1 MIGLVALPIFA
12 ALALAADPVLVVVP
26 SMGGPD
32 DATIDALLAAH
43 DLERRATFDTGRA
56 LRGVE
61 VLPLVDGLGPDCE
74 GPVDLDAWRSRLAA
88 ARRRVLVLQVQAALG
103 DLIGLDL
110 ELECLSRPL
119 AAADL
124 AALDLAR
131 AEADLLLAS
140 AAAGDDPM
148 RAAFYASE
156 ATTALDRAAAAP
168 ATSIPADVGADVMQA
183 LEVARG
189 RRARERPVPIAVI
202 GRGTMEVRLNGRP
215 VTGPA
220 VGVPGDNIVQ
230 LVSNGKVRG
239 ALRLHRAAGEG
250 TVLSVGAQDDAED
263 LGRAVEGLVRGA
275 PDPEEE
281 SLLLAV
287 AAARAEP
294 IVFVGWEAGEPRAWL
309 ASGDGL
315 QELVPAVVEA
325 APEPPPRKKDPRPA
339 PRPVERPTGRGRE
352 WNASAGVFLG
362 GAWSSVPYDEE
373 ADGISLTGALA
384 GRVRLARDWSLAWTL
399 ALDAPTATLDT
410 LGPGVDV
417 SVPVRAGGRWGP
429 RGPGFSPEIG
439 VDIGAVF
446 PGSSGELRPL
456 MAACG
461 GGSGAGTGT
470 ALRLEACVG
479 SQFDGIGVGVSL
491 GLESRVRA
499 D

>member
-1 MIGLVALPIFA
+1 MTGLGSLFLGFA
-12 ALALAADPVLVVVP
+12 YAADPVLVVVP

-32 DATIDALLAAH
+32 DATIDAILADH

-61 VLPLVDGLGPDCE
+61 VVPLVDGLGPDCE
-74 GPVDLDAWRSRLAA
+74 APVDLDAWRSRLAA

-110 ELECLSRPL
+110 ELECLSRPF

-140 AAAGDDPM
+140 AAAGDDPT

-168 ATSIPADVGADVMQA
+168 ATAIPADVGADVMQA
-183 LEVARG
+183 LEVART
-189 RRARERPVPIAVI
+189 RRSRERPVPIAVI
-202 GRGTMEVRLNGRP
+202 GRGTLEVRLNGRP

-230 LVSNGKVRG
+230 LVSGGKVRG
-239 ALRLHRAAGEG
+239 ALRIHRVGGEG
-250 TVLSVGAQDDAED
+250 TVLSVGAEDDAED

-294 IVFVGWEAGEPRAWL
+294 VVFVGWEAGEARAWL

-315 QELVPAVVEA
+315 LELAPVVAEPS
-325 APEPPPRKKDPRPA
+325 PEPPPRKKESRPA
-339 PRPVERPTGRGRE
+339 PTRVERPERRDDD

-362 GAWSSVPYDEE
+362 GAWSSVPYDDE
-373 ADGISLTGALA
+373 ADGVSLAGAVA
-384 GRVRLARDWSLAWTL
+384 GRVRVAKAWSVAW
-399 ALDAPTATLDT
+399 AAGLDAPTATFDT
-410 LGPGVDV
+410 LGPGIDAT
-417 SVPVRAGGRWGP
+417 VPVRAGGRWSP
-429 RGPGFSPEIG
+429 RGPGFAPEIG
-439 VDIGAVF
+439 LDVGAVF
-446 PGSSGELRPL
+446 PGSTGELRPL
-456 MAACG
+456 LAACG
-461 GGSGAGTGT
+461 GGSGAGRAT
-470 ALRLEACVG
+470 ALRLEACLG
-479 SQFDGIGVGVSL
+479 THFEGVGVGLLL
-491 GLESRVRA
+491 GLESRVHA

>member
-1 MIGLVALPIFA
+1 VSGLL
-12 ALALAADPVLVVVP
+12 ALALVMPSARAADPVLVVVP
-26 SMGGPD
+26 STGGPD
-32 DATIDALLAAH
+32 DTTIDALLAAN

-61 VLPLVDGLGPDCE
+61 VLPLVEGLGPDCE
-74 GPVDLDAWRSRLAA
+74 GPVELDAWRSRLAA

-119 AAADL
+119 AASDL

-168 ATSIPADVGADVMQA
+168 STSIPADVGADVMQA

-189 RRARERPVPIAVI
+189 RRDRERPVPIAVI
-202 GRGTMEVRLNGRP
+202 GRGALEVRLNGRP

-220 VGVPGDNIVQ
+220 AGVPGDNIVQ
-230 LVSNGKVRG
+230 LVGNGKVRG
-239 ALRLHRAAGEG
+239 ALRLHRAGGEG

-281 SLLLAV
+281 SLLLAI

-294 IVFVGWEAGEPRAWL
+294 IVFVGWEAGEARAWL

-315 QELVPAVVEA
+315 EELRPAAVEVA
-325 APEPPPRKKDPRPA
+325 VEPPPRKKEGRPEPA
-339 PRPVERPTGRGRE
+339 ADRPSSRGRE
-352 WNASAGVFLG
+352 WNASAGVLLG

-384 GRVRLARDWSLAWTL
+384 GRVRVASAWSVAWTVG
-399 ALDAPTATLDT
+399 LDAPTATFDT

-417 SVPVRAGGRWGP
+417 TVPLSAGGRWTP

-439 VDIGAVF
+439 LDVGAVL
-446 PGSSGELRPL
+446 PGASGEPRPL
-456 MAACG
+456 VAACG
-461 GGSGAGTGT
+461 GGSGAGTRT
-470 ALRLEACVG
+470 AFRLEACLG
-479 SQFDGIGVGVSL
+479 SHFDGVGVGLSL
-491 GLESRVRA
+491 GLESRTHL